1 MAVPLINDFLNMLE
15 QSRLFEAGE
24 VQECLKAWRDEDN
37 TFDPDAVMDFASWLV
52 KREKIT
58 QWQLD
63 NILAGKY
70 KGFFLGA
77 YKLLRVLGAG
87 GMSSVYLAEHSIL
100 QRQVAIKVLPKSR
113 VTSESS
119 YLERFLLEAQA
130 AAALDHPN
138 IVCAYDVDNEGGSI
152 YYLVMEY
159 VKGTD
164 LLSLVKK
171 EGPLDIY
178 KAADYMRQAAIGLQH
193 AHDAGLIH
201 RDMKPANLLVNEQG
215 VVRILDL
222 GLARFTDEKRAS
234 LTVAYDENVLG
245 TADYLAPEQ
254 ARNSHTVDSRAD
266 IYGLGCTFYC
276 LLVGH
281 VPFPEGT
288 LPQRIWAHQKKMPKR
303 IQDERPEVPDD
314 LAEICWRMMAKDP
327 NDRQQTAT
335 EVADDLTEWL
345 LDHGQKVDG
354 LSASFKRRPGT
365 GSSASM
371 KELFAIQEMAAADS
385 VSKKAGDSSK
395 KVGDGEKKSG
405 IFGKKSGDSTK
416 KIQTRPLFTTSKP
429 AEKGSGS
436 DVTGKSA
443 VRTGAAGQKAASESA
458 IKVKTETEKAQEDL
472 FLKFLNQKQRF
483 SPTDQPKATADSSSG
498 VLSSVLN
505 FSLGPSSSS
514 STPGVVKK
522 GSGTTNR
529 SASSQN
535 IKKPTA
541 TKSSPAVRNSATLSA
556 PSSKS
561 GTTTVYK
568 PLTKAPKGKKLT
580 KEAWIAIG
588 VAAAVILVLVGL
600 LIIRTFTS

>member
-1 MAVPLINDFLNMLE
+1 MAVPLMNDFLNMLE
-15 QSRLFEAGE
+15 QSRLFEGDG

-52 KREKIT
+52 KHEKIT

-77 YKLLRVLGAG
+77 YKLLRVLGSG
-87 GMSSVYLAEHSIL
+87 GMSSVYLAEHSLL

-113 VTSESS
+113 VTSDSS

-159 VKGTD
+159 VNGSD
-164 LLSLVKK
+164 LLSQVKK
-171 EGPLDIY
+171 NGPMDIF

-201 RDMKPANLLVNEQG
+201 RDMKPANLLVDQRG

-276 LLVGH
+276 LLTGH

-303 IQDERPEVPDD
+303 ICDERPEVPED
-314 LAEICWRMMAKDP
+314 LADICWKMMAKDP
-327 NDRQQTAT
+327 NDRQQTAR
-335 EVADDLTEWL
+335 EVAEDLTEWL
-345 LDHGQKVDG
+345 LDHGQKVEG
-354 LSASFKRRPGT
+354 LSGSYKRS
-365 GSSASM
+365 GSGDSSGSM
-371 KELFAIQEMAAADS
+371 KALFAIQEMAAADS
-385 VSKKAGDSSK
+385 AARKSGDS
-395 KVGDGEKKSG
+395 
-405 IFGKKSGDSTK
+405 GKKSGSGVEKKSAIFPRRSGDSAKKSAAVPEGSSVYRKKAAESSIQKKTLADQAQEDEFLKFLSHKERFHPKKANEKSAAAAATTDGSSIINNVLNFNLDTSSGASPGVAKKASGSTK
-416 KIQTRPLFTTSKP
+416 KIQV
-429 AEKGSGS
+429 AAA
-436 DVTGKSA
+436 KS
-443 VRTGAAGQKAASESA
+443 
-458 IKVKTETEKAQEDL
+458 
-472 FLKFLNQKQRF
+472 
-483 SPTDQPKATADSSSG
+483 
-498 VLSSVLN
+498 
-505 FSLGPSSSS
+505 
-514 STPGVVKK
+514 
-522 GSGTTNR
+522 GSGTRNGTP
-529 SASSQN
+529 A
-535 IKKPTA
+535 TA
-541 TKSSPAVRNSATLSA
+541 KNAAKTA
-556 PSSKS
+556 SKS
-561 GTTTVYK
+561 GT
-568 PLTKAPKGKKLT
+568 KAPVYVPPVKQGKGKKLP
-580 KEAWIAIG
+580 KETWIAVG
-588 VAAAVILVLVGL
+588 VAAFLFAVLVIVL
-600 LIIRTFTS
+600 VFR